1 MIYHVASVL
10 LLLALCCLC
19 RCGSK
24 APVGRHVFQLIMLL
38 RRSNAEPVSAVVGS
52 TCSCTHL
59 PGQHVVDHVC
69 AVNVTHQVDDHG
81 CVLVVVQHVVESAEL
96 CGLIRY

>member
-19 RCGSK
+19 RCGSQ

-52 TCSCTHL
+52 TCS
-59 PGQHVVDHVC
+59 
-69 AVNVTHQVDDHG
+69 
-81 CVLVVVQHVVESAEL
+81 
-96 CGLIRY
+96 